1 MSELLNQTKV
11 SDVKQF
17 SPDLPRRG
25 SLFRDQRTIEEADAV
40 LESASSL
47 RLPEGECGTR
57 RRREDATPA
66 RWALTRWK
74 QHRGP
79 EQARPFR
86 GLGDVGDLHVRQP
99 ERALRIVLDDAPL
112 DPIADPKRQVP
123 TRGRVQGLRAPAEQ
137 ARVERTG
144 AREVACAKLEVDER
158 VRSAA
163 LHCPVLWTGV
173 ALAK

>member
-112 DPIADPKRQVP
+112 DPIAS
-123 TRGRVQGLRAPAEQ
+123 
-137 ARVERTG
+137 RTG
-144 AREVACAKLEVDER
+144 ACRTNRRAGGCLCEARGGRAGSER
-158 VRSAA
+158 RASLPCPMDRRRPGKVIAA
-163 LHCPVLWTGV
+163 RR
-173 ALAK
+173 

>member
-1 MSELLNQTKV
+1 VSELLNQTKV

-47 RLPEGECGTR
+47 R
-57 RRREDATPA
+57 
-66 RWALTRWK
+66 
-74 QHRGP
+74 
-79 EQARPFR
+79 
-86 GLGDVGDLHVRQP
+86 QP

-112 DPIADPKRQVP
+112 DPIADPKRRVP